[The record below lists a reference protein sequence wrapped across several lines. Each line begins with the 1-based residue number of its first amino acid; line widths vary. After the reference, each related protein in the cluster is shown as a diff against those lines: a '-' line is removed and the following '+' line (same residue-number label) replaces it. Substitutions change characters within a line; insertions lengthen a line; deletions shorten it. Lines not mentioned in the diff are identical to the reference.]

1 MQKHR
6 RLVFLFHCSIFF
18 RGGEGYIW
26 FPALYFCY
34 AKIHIIS
41 LIYNILTLII
51 IKRNT
56 NFILKAASWKG

>member
-1 MQKHR
+1 MRKHR
-6 RLVFLFHCSIFF
+6 RFFIAYFF

-26 FPALYFCY
+26 FPALYFCC
-34 AKIHIIS
+34 AKIRIIS
-41 LIYNILTLII
+41 LIHNTLALII